1 LKGEK
6 MRQVMLTTID
16 NPFSPFDDFPAWY
29 TYDVTSGY
37 HTSAFLAR
45 ILKDSDQFSEADQ
58 DQAIEDAIDE
68 IVEENVLGIF
78 LKVEK
83 EVIEQT

>member
-1 LKGEK
+1 MK
-6 MRQVMLTTID
+6 QVMLTTID
-16 NPFSPFDDFPAWY
+16 NPFSPFDDFPAWF
-29 TYDVTSGY
+29 TYDVTAGY
-37 HTSAFLAR
+37 HTSSFLAR